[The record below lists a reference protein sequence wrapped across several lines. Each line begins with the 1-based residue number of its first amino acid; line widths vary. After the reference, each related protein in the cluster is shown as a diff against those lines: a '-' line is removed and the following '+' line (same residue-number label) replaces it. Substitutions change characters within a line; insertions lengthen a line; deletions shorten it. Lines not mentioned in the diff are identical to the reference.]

1 MVSVS
6 SVLDLLACI
15 MALLGAA
22 PLFMHLHRPP
32 QFLFLLALVAT
43 LFMQRRWVRPLRGA
57 LPTAVSAVFFI
68 FYALQFSRENLTQPA
83 VDILVILLAIR
94 LVCERAPRNYLQ
106 ICALSLFSLAASSL
120 FSLSAVFLV
129 YLILL
134 ILCVAVSLVLVTFYS
149 VDPGASLTTGGLKR
163 VVMAASAMPVASI
176 PLILIFFVVMPRPQ
190 FPLWDVG
197 SASADKVTGFSD
209 RVDPGSA
216 SRVQDVRTPV
226 LRAEGKRLPPAALYW
241 RGIVLNTLR
250 ERAWVRTE
258 VEESDSAGHGRGEQV
273 SQTVFPE
280 PGNSRYV
287 IALDV
292 PVRVSGLQV
301 RQEPDLVFSRKR
313 AASGRIRYE
322 TVSSLN
328 DVIRVDGAIDRD
340 FYLRLPGEL
349 SPRLLA
355 LGKRIAAR
363 AGSERERLSLLEGH
377 FASSGYRYSTQD
389 LPHSADPL
397 DEFLFVKKSGNCEF
411 FASSFAV
418 LLRVAGVP
426 SRLVAGYYGGEYNEI
441 GGYYLV
447 TEDMAHVWVEVYL
460 PGSGWVRRDPS
471 ALAINF
477 AGARAGRSIGL
488 YQRLRM
494 VSDSLN
500 YYWNLAVITYDLDK
514 QLRVFNKA
522 NSAVRNLS
530 LPVGKKWILVS
541 LAAALLGAA
550 AWHYTRR
557 RCSGSREGRIVR
569 KFLRRLGR
577 RYPGE
582 PITPST
588 GLHELAERFDE
599 PDVRRFVEIYCGAIY
614 RDRRLTD
621 EEFILLNGLLKRI

>member
-6 SVLDLLACI
+6 SVLDLLACL

-43 LFMQRRWVRPLRGA
+43 FFMQRRWVRPLRGV
-57 LPTAVSAVFFI
+57 LPTAISGVFFI
-68 FYALQFSRENLTQPA
+68 FYALQFSRDNLAQPA

-129 YLILL
+129 YLVLL
-134 ILCVAVSLVLVTFYS
+134 ILCVAVSLVLVTFYT
-149 VDPGASLTTGGLKR
+149 VDRGASLTIGGLKR
-163 VVMAASAMPVASI
+163 VVIAAMAMPVASL

-190 FPLWDVG
+190 FPLWDLG

-226 LRAEGKRLPPAALYW
+226 LRAEGKKLPPGLYW

-250 ERAWVRTE
+250 EHAWERAE
-258 VEESDSAGHGRGEQV
+258 VEERDTVGGHGGAQV
-273 SQTVFPE
+273 TQTVFPE
-280 PGNSRYV
+280 PGNNRYI

-301 RQEPDLVFSRKR
+301 KQEPGLVFSCKR
-313 AASGRIRYE
+313 AGSGRIRYE

-328 DVIRVDGAIDRD
+328 DAIHVDGGIDRD
-340 FYLRLPGEL
+340 FYLRLPGDL

-363 AGSERERLSLLEGH
+363 AGSDRERLSLLEGH
-377 FASSGYRYSTQD
+377 FASTGYRYSTQD

-397 DEFLFVKKSGNCEF
+397 DEFLFDKKSGNCEF

-426 SRLVAGYYGGEYNEI
+426 SRLVAGYYGGDYNEL

-460 PGSGWVRRDPS
+460 PGSGWVRKDPS

-477 AGARAGRSIGL
+477 AGARAGGSMGL
-488 YQRLRM
+488 YHRLRM

-514 QLRVFNKA
+514 QIRVFNKA
-522 NSAVRNLS
+522 NTAVRNLS
-530 LPVGKKWILVS
+530 LPIGRKRLSVS
-541 LAAALLGAA
+541 LAAAVLGIA
-550 AWHYTRR
+550 AWYYTRR
-557 RCSGSREGRIVR
+557 RRRGSREERIVR
-569 KFLRRLGR
+569 RFIRRLGR

-599 PDVRRFVEIYCGAIY
+599 PVVRRFVEIYCGAVY